1 MLAES
6 LCNIANIKNTHLQQK
21 DFVWISKSFND
32 IILQFLKKI
41 AITNKTT
48 QLPLRGESHIDFH
61 EQSVIMTFGGW
72 GISNDVLKFKTY
84 INFQNLWI
92 FINFQRI
99 VHLFNHRRK
108 KKTNIYNIKKN
119 CEINQLLKLW
129 ARILRLHSSCP
140 ATVHIYSWTLWKNH
154 LSVVSSS
161 KKKQTNK
168 QTNKKKQRKNTR
180 TQARRQ
186 RKLKISNYNIQL

>member
-41 AITNKTT
+41 AINNKTT

-72 GISNDVLKFKTY
+72 GISNDVLKFKKY
-84 INFQNLWI
+84 IDFQNLWI
-92 FINFQRI
+92 AMNFQWI

-108 KKTNIYNIKKN
+108 KKSNIYNIKKN
-119 CEINQLLKLW
+119 YEINQLLKLW

-140 ATVHIYSWTLWKNH
+140 ATVHIYSWTLWKSN

-161 KKKQTNK
+161 KNKQTNK
-168 QTNKKKQRKNTR
+168 QTKTKKKYKNTFEK
-180 TQARRQ
+180 T
-186 RKLKISNYNIQL
+186 KETKNIQV

>member
-21 DFVWISKSFND
+21 YFVWISKSFND
-32 IILQFLKKI
+32 IPLQFLKKI

-48 QLPLRGESHIDFH
+48 QLPLRGESHIDLH
-61 EQSVIMTFGGW
+61 EQSVTMTFGGW

-92 FINFQRI
+92 FMNFQRI

-140 ATVHIYSWTLWKNH
+140 ARVHIYSWTLWKNH

-161 KKKQTNK
+161 KNKQTNK
-168 QTNKKKQRKNTR
+168 QTKTKKKYKNTSEK
-180 TQARRQ
+180 T
-186 RKLKISNYNIQL
+186 KETKNIQL